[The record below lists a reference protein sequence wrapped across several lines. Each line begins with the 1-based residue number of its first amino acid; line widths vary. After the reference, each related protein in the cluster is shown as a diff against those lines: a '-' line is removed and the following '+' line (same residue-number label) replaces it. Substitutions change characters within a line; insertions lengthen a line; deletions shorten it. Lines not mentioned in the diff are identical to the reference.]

1 MAVVCRAALIGETGL
16 NRAER
21 SVCVAVLSA
30 GVSCE
35 DAERRVRSVLSVWP
49 VRAAVVSTR
58 ADSLTRLRGAGEAE
72 GFVRGAD
79 CLVVVA
85 CGEHAGPARRR
96 AASISRETGLACVLL
111 CDEPGEVEADAEGVF
126 VTLPRSADDRTVA
139 GVLAGLNAAAASL
152 RDSKRR
158 GELLERVNTSAGKQL
173 EAMHEEMQAA
183 AILQRELLPQRMP
196 EVKGLSFAAI
206 SRASSTLSGDSFD
219 VVVLDD
225 EHVGVL
231 VADASGHG
239 IPAALTLMLVSKL
252 MPMTEVHASGVRIL
266 PPGEA
271 LTRLN
276 NAFIDRRGEVHL
288 LVTAAYAVINTR
300 TWTVRCAVAGHPAP
314 MIVGEAKGAAAVVL
328 DAGGPPLGA
337 VSDVNYEQCERE
349 LNEGDV
355 LAMITDGFDR
365 ALNDLGEQA
374 DDAAADGQVVR
385 ASDGAIDELSKASYE
400 RALLRHVRVIA
411 ESTRH
416 GNDASSLEESVER
429 FAHEL
434 TMQSGSLHQGDDI
447 TLVALRRVRT
457 RAIEDRGEGAR
468 SENVLKLGRTDRHAA

>member
-1 MAVVCRAALIGETGL
+1 MK
-16 NRAER
+16 RAER
-21 SVCVAVLSA
+21 SVCVAVLAA

-35 DAERRVRSVLSVWP
+35 EADRRVRSVLSVWP
-49 VRAAVVSTR
+49 VRAAAVSTR
-58 ADSLTRLRGAGEAE
+58 ADSLTRLRGVGEAE
-72 GFVRGAD
+72 AFVRGAD

-85 CGEHAGPARRR
+85 CGEHAAPARRR
-96 AASISRETGLACVLL
+96 AASISREAGLACVLL
-111 CDEPGEVEADAEGVF
+111 CDEPGEVEVDAEGVF

-139 GVLAGLNAAAASL
+139 GVLAGLNAAAVSL
-152 RDSKRR
+152 KDAKRR
-158 GELLERVNTSAGKQL
+158 GELLERVNASAGKQL

-196 EVKGLSFAAI
+196 EVKGLNFAAI

-252 MPMTEVHASGVRIL
+252 MPMTEVHSSGVRIL

-276 NAFIDRRGEVHL
+276 NAFIDRRGDVHL

-300 TWTVRCAVAGHPAP
+300 TWSVRCAVAGHPAP
-314 MIVGEAKGAAAVVL
+314 MVISEAELSEAVVL

-349 LNEGDV
+349 LKEGDV

-365 ALNDLGEQA
+365 ALDTLCGRTQPDER
-374 DDAAADGQVVR
+374 DGHVRR
-385 ASDGAIDELSKASYE
+385 ASDDAIDELPVGSYE
-400 RALLRHVRVIA
+400 RALLHHVRAISA
-411 ESTRH
+411 SARH
-416 GNDASSLEESVER
+416 GNDAASLEESVER

-447 TLVALRRVRT
+447 TLVAVRRVRENAT
-457 RAIEDRGEGAR
+457 
-468 SENVLKLGRTDRHAA
+468 SERTHDGTNAGTLKLGRADRHAA

>member
-1 MAVVCRAALIGETGL
+1 M
-16 NRAER
+16 
-21 SVCVAVLSA
+21 SVAVLAA

-35 DAERRVRSVLSVWP
+35 EADRRVRGVLSVWP

-72 GFVRGAD
+72 AFVRGAD

-85 CGEHAGPARRR
+85 FGEHAAPARRR
-96 AASISRETGLACVLL
+96 AASISREVGLACVLL

-152 RDSKRR
+152 KDAKRR
-158 GELLERVNTSAGKQL
+158 GELLERVNASAGKQL

-196 EVKGLSFAAI
+196 EVQGLNFAAI

-219 VVVLDD
+219 VVQLDD

-252 MPMTEVHASGVRIL
+252 LPMTEVHSSGVRIL

-276 NAFIDRRGEVHL
+276 NAFIDRRGDVHI

-300 TWTVRCAVAGHPAP
+300 TWSVRCAVAGHPAP
-314 MIVGEAKGAAAVVL
+314 MVVSEADLSEAVVL
-328 DAGGPPLGA
+328 DAGGPPLGVVA
-337 VSDVNYEQCERE
+337 DVNYDQCERE
-349 LNEGDV
+349 LKEGDV

-365 ALNDLGEQA
+365 ALDNLCGHTQLSENDGH
-374 DDAAADGQVVR
+374 VRR
-385 ASDGAIDELSKASYE
+385 ASDDALDELPIGSYE
-400 RALLRHVRVIA
+400 RALLHHVRAISA
-411 ESTRH
+411 SARH
-416 GNDASSLEESVER
+416 GNDAVSLEEGVER

-434 TMQSGSLHQGDDI
+434 TMQTGSLHQGDDI
-447 TLVALRRVRT
+447 TLVALRRVRHQS
-457 RAIEDRGEGAR
+457 AADRGVDQAAGGAM
-468 SENVLKLGRTDRHAA
+468 KFGRTDRHAA

>member
-35 DAERRVRSVLSVWP
+35 EAERRVRGVLSVWP

-58 ADSLTRLRGAGEAE
+58 ADSLTRLRGAGEVE

-126 VTLPRSADDRTVA
+126 VTLPRSADDRTFA
-139 GVLAGLNAAAASL
+139 GVLAGLNAAADAMK
-152 RDSKRR
+152 DAKRR
-158 GELLERVNTSAGKQL
+158 GELLERVNASAGKQL
-173 EAMHEEMQAA
+173 EAMREEMQAA

-225 EHVGVL
+225 EHIGVL

-276 NAFIDRRGEVHL
+276 NAFIDRRGDVHL

-300 TWTVRCAVAGHPAP
+300 TWIVRCAVAGHPAP
-314 MIVGEAKGAAAVVL
+314 MLVSEAELSEAVVL

-349 LNEGDV
+349 LKEGDV
-355 LAMITDGFDR
+355 LAMTTDGFDL
-365 ALNDLGEQA
+365 ALTETGMLKNRESVDSWA
-374 DDAAADGQVVR
+374 RR
-385 ASDGAIDELSKASYE
+385 ASDNGVESFSESAYE
-400 RALLRHVRVIA
+400 RTLLHHVRKISIA
-411 ESTRH
+411 TRE
-416 GNDASSLEESVER
+416 GNDSKMLAEAVEN

-434 TMQSGSLHQGDDI
+434 TMQIGSLHQGDDI
-447 TLVALRRVRT
+447 TLVALRRIRQQ
-457 RAIEDRGEGAR
+457 AADDRGNDRAAGE
-468 SENVLKLGRTDRHAA
+468 VITFGRTDRHAA